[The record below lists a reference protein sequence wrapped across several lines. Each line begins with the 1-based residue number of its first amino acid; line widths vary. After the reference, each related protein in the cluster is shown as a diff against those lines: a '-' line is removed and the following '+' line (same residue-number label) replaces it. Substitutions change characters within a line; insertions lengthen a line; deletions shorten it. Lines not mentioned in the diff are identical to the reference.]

1 MDVMF
6 TVVLLILFVVTF
18 VPAVRH
24 ARKGNEPFDGE
35 ALGGRTRAM
44 RRSDP
49 GGRWILM
56 PQSPELVRRAR
67 MRRAV
72 QFRKRLLLGL
82 VALVLTTG
90 VAAVW
95 LGPAAL
101 AGQIVADLLLA
112 GYVTYLVGS
121 KEMRNQERAVVHPLP
136 AARSSEKLGEA
147 ASSAR

>member
-6 TVVLLILFVVTF
+6 TVVLLILFLVTF

-24 ARKGNEPFDGE
+24 ARKENEPFGGE
-35 ALGGRTRAM
+35 VLGGRMRAM

-72 QFRKRLLLGL
+72 QLRKRLLLGL
-82 VALVLTTG
+82 VALVLVTG

-95 LGPAAL
+95 LGPVAV

-112 GYVTYLVGS
+112 GYVAYLVVS
-121 KEMRNQERAVVHPLP
+121 KETRNQERAVVHPLP
-136 AARSSEKLGEA
+136 ATRSSEKLGEV

>member
-6 TVVLLILFVVTF
+6 TVVLLILFIVTF
-18 VPAVRH
+18 VPA
-24 ARKGNEPFDGE
+24 ARQARRETKPLDDEM
-35 ALGGRTRAM
+35 LGGRMKAM

-56 PQSPELVRRAR
+56 PQSPEVVRRAR

-72 QFRKRLLLGL
+72 RFRKRLLLGL
-82 VALVLTTG
+82 VALVLITG
-90 VAAVW
+90 MAAIW

-101 AGQIVADLLLA
+101 TGQIVADLCLA
-112 GYVTYLVGS
+112 GYVTCLIVS
-121 KEMRNQERAVVHPLP
+121 KRLRDQGRAVVHPLP
-136 AARSSEKLGEA
+136 AARRSEKLGEA